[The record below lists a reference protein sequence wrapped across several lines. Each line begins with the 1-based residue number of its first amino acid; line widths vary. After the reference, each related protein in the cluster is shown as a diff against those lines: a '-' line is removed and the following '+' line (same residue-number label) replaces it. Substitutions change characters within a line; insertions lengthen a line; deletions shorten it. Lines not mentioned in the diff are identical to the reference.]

1 MHVPVRRVDV
11 PRPGHGVDRDPALPE
26 PGDDPLLLARD
37 PADRPALQQDGYVH
51 ATPRG
56 IDERLGEHGAREL
69 VGRDE
74 DLPAGAAGEG
84 EEDLLGTVRGDEGD
98 AVHTTERRLP
108 ELRLAEH
115 QDTCVPRAVLQVM
128 DLALARTDHSRPF
141 HLLDRAPLPV
151 EGYLVPG
158 VRELEPPGPDHV
170 GHFGRGPVPLVVR
183 VLAVAP
189 PVCLSVPCDHAPAR
203 KGRACRETH
212 APLSIADHDPVEG
225 AGSLEA
231 EILVAVIR
239 EVRVRAELGEE
250 DPVDGRC
257 EGQRQEKE
265 APMHDLWM
273 GRRET
278 INLLHSPTLLEGR
291 HR

>member
-1 MHVPVRRVDV
+1 MGDHDPKAPVATGPPPGKTAALEVLARDEDVRPVDDHVLRMHVPVRRVDV

-108 ELRLAEH
+108 ELRLA
-115 QDTCVPRAVLQVM
+115 
-128 DLALARTDHSRPF
+128 
-141 HLLDRAPLPV
+141 
-151 EGYLVPG
+151 
-158 VRELEPPGPDHV
+158 
-170 GHFGRGPVPLVVR
+170 
-183 VLAVAP
+183 
-189 PVCLSVPCDHAPAR
+189 
-203 KGRACRETH
+203 
-212 APLSIADHDPVEG
+212 
-225 AGSLEA
+225 
-231 EILVAVIR
+231 
-239 EVRVRAELGEE
+239 
-250 DPVDGRC
+250 
-257 EGQRQEKE
+257 
-265 APMHDLWM
+265 
-273 GRRET
+273 
-278 INLLHSPTLLEGR
+278 
-291 HR
+291 